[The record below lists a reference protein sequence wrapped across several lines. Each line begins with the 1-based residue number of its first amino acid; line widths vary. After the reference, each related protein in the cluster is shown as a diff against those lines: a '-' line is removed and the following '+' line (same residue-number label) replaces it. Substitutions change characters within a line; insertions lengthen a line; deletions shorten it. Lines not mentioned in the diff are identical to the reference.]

1 MQIKLTV
8 NKVDV
13 LQRGT
18 ILGVGGGQNFEKIL
32 RKSTNNVDGL
42 MISQRT
48 NGTNN
53 RDGFILSKIFYEI
66 WYFRA
71 MIISLK
77 FSILKRQSKT

>member
-1 MQIKLTV
+1 MQIKVTT

-18 ILGVGGGQNFEKIL
+18 ILGGGVKIL
-32 RKSTNNVDGL
+32 KKFVRKSTNNVDGL

-53 RDGFILSKIFYEI
+53 RDGFILSKMFYEI